1 MTKNANFQL
10 LLNRLVFIK
19 NNNHS
24 HVVSSVFLY
33 GRAYEGG
40 GVQDN
45 FSTSSHKAYSNLIF
59 NHFYWDYS
67 SYLIFFSLKI
77 FWHWCLT
84 VFCVKLFLGLKL
96 VKFLINNKKKIL
108 NGHLGKLLR
117 PNLRKSQDWMIV
129 WLDKKKCA
137 CPKHHKWLSTCCI
150 KNNLMKIKCQ
160 KQLGLYLPKSSKSN
174 SK

>member
-24 HVVSSVFLY
+24 HVVSSFFLY
-33 GRAYEGG
+33 GTAYEGG

-96 VKFLINNKKKIL
+96 VKFLINKKKKKIL

-117 PNLRKSQDWMIV
+117 QNLRKSQDWMIV
-129 WLDKKKCA
+129 WLDKKNVLAPNTTSGLALAVLKTT
-137 CPKHHKWLSTCCI
+137 KW
-150 KNNLMKIKCQ
+150 
-160 KQLGLYLPKSSKSN
+160 KSN
-174 SK
+174 VRNN